1 MNALQAMKMQL
12 NVART
17 ENGDFA
23 YKSTG
28 SACLDF
34 FSLCGGMRRNGC
46 GKPKNCSRNFF
57 NGLLLNT
64 GCQQPYTDLDKL
76 FAKAYAE
83 NPVVAIKILFYM
95 RNIRGGLGERNS
107 FRVLLKELAKFYPEM
122 AKQIVYAVPE
132 YGRWDDLLV
141 LLDTSV
147 KDDAIALIKS
157 QIEKDKEAME
167 KGGEVSLLGKWLPS
181 INTSSKESV
190 ASAKII
196 MAALGMKAVE
206 YRKLCSALRKEIKIL
221 EDNLR
226 RKDYTFDYSKQPSQA
241 MLRYKKA
248 FMRND
253 EERYKSFL
261 NKVVEQAEKLARGEE
276 IPEEERVK
284 LNTKTLYPYQIV
296 APFMDGWSGARC
308 LPDEKALPLEA
319 SWKALDRGSFDSKT
333 IVVRDGSGSM
343 YGSGDFAAINIAT
356 SLALLFAEQLDGAY
370 KNSFITFSSEPRL
383 VQVPENADTLQKK
396 LNFISKY
403 DDCSNTDIG
412 KVYRLI
418 LDVAK
423 SGNVPKEEMIE
434 RVLIISDMEFD
445 AAVTISDT
453 AANERVKSLSEASLD
468 RSYCP
473 TNVSTFEFYKKEFEA
488 VGYELPEIVFWNVE
502 ARDTHLPVT
511 MNEKGV
517 KLVSGASAN
526 IFADVVSGD
535 LKVVTPYEFMLQILE
550 PYAEFDK
557 LVA

>member
-17 ENGDFA
+17 ENGDLA

-107 FRVLLKELAKFYPEM
+107 FRVLLKELAKFYPKM

-141 LLDTSV
+141 LLDTPV

-167 KGGEVSLLGKWLPS
+167 KGREVSLLGKWLPS

-190 ASAKII
+190 ARAKII

-226 RKDYTFDYSKQPSQA
+226 RKDYTFDYSNQPSQA

-445 AAVTISDT
+445 
-453 AANERVKSLSEASLD
+453 
-468 RSYCP
+468 YCAEG
-473 TNVSTFEFYKKEFEA
+473 VSTFEFYKKEFEA
-488 VGYELPEIVFWNVE
+488 AGYELPEIVFWNVE

>member
-1 MNALQAMKMQL
+1 MNALQAIKTQL
-12 NVART
+12 NTAHT
-17 ENGDFA
+17 ENGDLA

-34 FSLCGGMRRNGC
+34 FSLCGGMRRN
-46 GKPKNCSRNFF
+46 
-57 NGLLLNT
+57 LE
-64 GCQQPYTDLDKL
+64 DLDKV

-107 FRVLLKELAKFYPEM
+107 FRVLLKELAQYYPEM

-141 LLDTSV
+141 LLETPA

-157 QIEKDKEAME
+157 QIEKDKKAME
-167 KGGEVSLLGKWLPS
+167 EGKTVSLLGKWLPS

-190 ASAKII
+190 ASAKIV
-196 MAALGMKAVE
+196 MASLGMKAVE

-253 EERYKSFL
+253 EERYKAFL
-261 NKVVEQAEKLARGEE
+261 RKVVEQAQKLAQGEE
-276 IPEEERVK
+276 IPEEEKVK
-284 LNTKTLYPYQIV
+284 LNAKTLYPYQIV
-296 APFMDGWSGARC
+296 GPFMSGYSGFRF
-308 LPDEKALPLEA
+308 LPDEEALPLEA
-319 SWKALDRGSFDSKT
+319 SWKSLDRGAFGSRT

-343 YGSGDFAAINIAT
+343 YGPGESAAINIAT
-356 SLALLFAEQLDGAY
+356 SLALLFAEQLGGAY
-370 KNSFITFSSEPRL
+370 KNSFITFSSKPEL
-383 VQVPENADTLQKK
+383 IQVPETADTLEKK
-396 LNFISKY
+396 LNFISKF

-412 KVYRLI
+412 KVYKLI

-445 AAVTISDT
+445 SAVTISDT
-453 AANERVKSLSEASLD
+453 AENERVKSLSAASLD
-468 RSYCP
+468 RSYAHFSKD
-473 TNVSTFEFYKKEFEA
+473 STFEFYKKAFEEA
-488 VGYELPEIVFWNVE
+488 GYELPEIVFWNVE

-511 MNEKGV
+511 QNEKGV

-526 IFADVVSGD
+526 IFSDVVSGD
-535 LKVVTPYEFMLQILE
+535 LKVVTPYEFMLQMLE

>member
-1 MNALQAMKMQL
+1 MNALEAIIGQL
-12 NVART
+12 NVTYT
-17 ENGDFA
+17 ENEDIA

-34 FSLCGGMRRNGC
+34 FSLCGGMRRNL
-46 GKPKNCSRNFF
+46 S
-57 NGLLLNT
+57 
-64 GCQQPYTDLDKL
+64 DLDKL

-107 FRVLLKELAKFYPEM
+107 FRVLLKELAQFYPEM

-141 LLDTSV
+141 LLDTPV

-157 QIEKDKEAME
+157 QIEKDKKAME
-167 KGGEVSLLGKWLPS
+167 KGEEVSLLGKWLPS
-181 INTSSKESV
+181 INTSSRESV
-190 ASAKII
+190 ARAKIV

-248 FMRND
+248 FMCND

-276 IPEEERVK
+276 IPEEEKVK

-296 APFMDGWSGARC
+296 SPFMDGWSGFKH

-319 SWKALDRGSFDSKT
+319 SWKALDRGTFGSKT
-333 IVVRDGSGSM
+333 IVVRDGSG
-343 YGSGDFAAINIAT
+343 DFAAINIAS
-356 SLALLFAEQLDGAY
+356 SLALFFAEQLDGAY

-383 VQVPENADTLQKK
+383 IQVPETADTFEKK
-396 LNFISKY
+396 LNFISKF
-403 DDCSNTDIG
+403 DDCTNTDIG
-412 KVYRLI
+412 KVYSLI
-418 LDVAK
+418 LQVAK

-434 RVLIISDMEFD
+434 RILIISDMEFD
-445 AAVTISDT
+445 
-453 AANERVKSLSEASLD
+453 
-468 RSYCP
+468 YCAEG
-473 TNVSTFEFYKKEFEA
+473 VSTFEFYKKEFEA
-488 VGYELPEIVFWNVE
+488 AGYELPEIVFWNVE

>member
-17 ENGDFA
+17 ENGDLA

-46 GKPKNCSRNFF
+46 GKPKNCSCNFF

-141 LLDTSV
+141 LLDTPV

-167 KGGEVSLLGKWLPS
+167 KGREVSLLGKWLPS

-190 ASAKII
+190 ARAKII

-383 VQVPENADTLQKK
+383 VQVPENADTLEKK
-396 LNFISKY
+396 LNFISKFN
-403 DDCSNTDIG
+403 DCSNTDIG

-445 AAVTISDT
+445 
-453 AANERVKSLSEASLD
+453 
-468 RSYCP
+468 YCAEG
-473 TNVSTFEFYKKEFEA
+473 VSTFEFYKKEFEA
-488 VGYELPEIVFWNVE
+488 AGYELPEIVFWNVE

-535 LKVVTPYEFMLQILE
+535 LKVVTPYEFMLQMLE

>member
-1 MNALQAMKMQL
+1 MNALQAMKINL
-12 NVART
+12 NVAHT
-17 ENGDFA
+17 ENGDLA

-34 FSLCGGMRRNGC
+34 FSLCGGMRRNV
-46 GKPKNCSRNFF
+46 S
-57 NGLLLNT
+57 
-64 GCQQPYTDLDKL
+64 DLSKL
-76 FAKAYAE
+76 FVKAFAE
-83 NPVVAIKILFYM
+83 EPVVAIKILFYM

-107 FRVLLKELAKFYPEM
+107 FRVLLKELAQFYPET
-122 AKQIVYAVPE
+122 AKKILYAIPE
-132 YGRWDDLLV
+132 YGRWDDVLV
-141 LLDTSV
+141 LMDTSI
-147 KDDAIALIKS
+147 KDDAVALIKA
-157 QIEKDKEAME
+157 QLEKDKAAISPSTSS
-167 KGGEVSLLGKWLPS
+167 GTPRDEVSLLGKWLPS
-181 INTSSKESV
+181 INTSCAESV
-190 ASAKII
+190 SLAKQL
-196 MAALGMKAVE
+196 MTALGMKAVE

-253 EERYKSFL
+253 EERYKAFL

-276 IPEEERVK
+276 IPEEEKVK

-296 APFMDGWSGARC
+296 APFINGYYGINN
-308 LPDEKALPLEA
+308 LEPGKALPLEA
-319 SWKALDRGSFDSKT
+319 SWKALDRGTFASKT

-343 YGSGDFAAINIAT
+343 YGCGDFAAINIAT

-383 VQVPENADTLQKK
+383 IQIPESCDTLQKK
-396 LNFISKY
+396 MLYISKFN
-403 DDCSNTDIG
+403 DCTNTDIG
-412 KVYRLI
+412 KVYKLL

-423 SGNVPKEEMIE
+423 NKAVPKEEMIE

-445 AAVTISDT
+445 CCSGR
-453 AANERVKSLSEASLD
+453 E
-468 RSYCP
+468 
-473 TNVSTFEFYKKEFEA
+473 STFEFYKREFEEA
-488 VGYELPEIVFWNVE
+488 GYELPELVFWNVE

-511 MNEKGV
+511 QNEKGV

-535 LKVVTPYEFMLQILE
+535 LKVVTPYEFMMKILE
-550 PYAEFDK
+550 PYSEFDK
-557 LVA
+557 IVA

>member
-17 ENGDFA
+17 ENGDLA

-141 LLDTSV
+141 LLDTPV

-167 KGGEVSLLGKWLPS
+167 KGREVSLLGKWLPS

-190 ASAKII
+190 ARAKII
-196 MAALGMKAVE
+196 MAALGMRAVE

-396 LNFISKY
+396 LNFISKFN
-403 DDCSNTDIG
+403 DCSNTDIG

-445 AAVTISDT
+445 
-453 AANERVKSLSEASLD
+453 
-468 RSYCP
+468 YCAEG
-473 TNVSTFEFYKKEFEA
+473 VSTFEFYKKEFEA
-488 VGYELPEIVFWNVE
+488 AGYELPEIVFWNVE

>member
-1 MNALQAMKMQL
+1 MNALQAIKCQL
-12 NVART
+12 NITHT
-17 ENGDFA
+17 ENGDLA

-34 FSLCGGMRRNGC
+34 FSLCGGMR
-46 GKPKNCSRNFF
+46 KN
-57 NGLLLNT
+57 LE
-64 GCQQPYTDLDKL
+64 DLDKL
-76 FAKAYAE
+76 FANAYAE
-83 NPVVAIKILFYM
+83 NPVIAIKILFYM

-122 AKQIVYAVPE
+122 AKQIIYAVPE

-141 LLDTSV
+141 LLDTPV
-147 KDDAIALIKS
+147 KDDAIALIKI
-157 QIEKDKEAME
+157 QLEKDKEAM
-167 KGGEVSLLGKWLPS
+167 KNGSEVSLLGKWLPS

-190 ASAKII
+190 AKAKIV
-196 MAALGMKAVE
+196 MASLGMNAAK

-241 MLRYKKA
+241 MIRYKKA

-276 IPEEERVK
+276 IPEEEKIK
-284 LNTKTLYPYQIV
+284 LNTRTLYPYQIV
-296 APFMDGWSGARC
+296 APFMNGWIGFNSF
-308 LPDEKALPLEA
+308 PDEKVLPLEA
-319 SWKALDRGSFDSKT
+319 SWKALNRGSFDSKT

-343 YGSGDFAAINIAT
+343 YAMYGGRDSAAINIAT
-356 SLALLFAEQLDGAY
+356 SLALLFAEQLNGAF
-370 KNSFITFSSEPRL
+370 KDSFITFSSEPKL
-383 VQVPENADTLQKK
+383 IQIPKNADTLQKK
-396 LNFISKY
+396 LNFISKF
-403 DDCSNTDIG
+403 DDVTNTDIG

-434 RVLIISDMEFD
+434 RILIISDMEFNCC
-445 AAVTISDT
+445 SSK
-453 AANERVKSLSEASLD
+453 E
-468 RSYCP
+468 
-473 TNVSTFEFYKKEFEA
+473 STFEFYKKEFEA
-488 VGYELPEIVFWNVE
+488 AGYELPEIVFWNVE

-526 IFADVVSGD
+526 IFADVVSGN

-550 PYAEFDK
+550 PYSEFDK
-557 LVA
+557 LTA

>member
-1 MNALQAMKMQL
+1 MNALQAMKIQL
-12 NVART
+12 NMAST

-34 FSLCGGMRRNGC
+34 FSLCGGMRRNIED
-46 GKPKNCSRNFF
+46 
-57 NGLLLNT
+57 LN
-64 GCQQPYTDLDKL
+64 KL

-122 AKQIVYAVPE
+122 AKQIIYAVPE

-147 KDDAIALIKS
+147 RQNVIALIKS
-157 QIEKDKEAME
+157 QIEKDKSAMKNGE
-167 KGGEVSLLGKWLPS
+167 EVSLLGKWLPS

-190 ASAKII
+190 ANAKIV
-196 MAALGMKAVE
+196 MTALGMKAVE

-226 RKDYTFDYSKQPSQA
+226 RKDYSFDYSKLPSQA
-241 MLRYKKA
+241 MFRYKKA

-261 NKVVEQAEKLARGEE
+261 NKVVEQSEKLARGEK
-276 IPEEERVK
+276 ILEEEMIK

-296 APFMDGWSGARC
+296 APFMDMWNGFKY
-308 LPDEKALPLEA
+308 LPDEKKLPLEA
-319 SWKALDRGSFDSKT
+319 SWKALERGSFDSKT

-356 SLALLFAEQLDGAY
+356 SLALLFAEQLDGTY

-383 VQVPENADTLQKK
+383 IQVPENADSLEKK

-412 KVYRLI
+412 KIYRLI

-423 SGNVPKEEMIE
+423 SGNVSKEEMIE
-434 RVLIISDMEFD
+434 RILIISDMEFD
-445 AAVTISDT
+445 CCSSK
-453 AANERVKSLSEASLD
+453 E
-468 RSYCP
+468 
-473 TNVSTFEFYKKEFEA
+473 STFEFYKKEFEA
-488 VGYELPEIVFWNVE
+488 AGYELPEIVFWNVE
-502 ARDTHLPVT
+502 ARGTHLPVT

-535 LKVVTPYEFMLQILE
+535 LKIVTPYEFMLQILE

>member
-1 MNALQAMKMQL
+1 
-12 NVART
+12 
-17 ENGDFA
+17 
-23 YKSTG
+23 
-28 SACLDF
+28 
-34 FSLCGGMRRNGC
+34 
-46 GKPKNCSRNFF
+46 
-57 NGLLLNT
+57 
-64 GCQQPYTDLDKL
+64 
-76 FAKAYAE
+76 
-83 NPVVAIKILFYM
+83 
-95 RNIRGGLGERNS
+95 
-107 FRVLLKELAKFYPEM
+107 
-122 AKQIVYAVPE
+122 
-132 YGRWDDLLV
+132 
-141 LLDTSV
+141 
-147 KDDAIALIKS
+147 
-157 QIEKDKEAME
+157 
-167 KGGEVSLLGKWLPS
+167 
-181 INTSSKESV
+181 
-190 ASAKII
+190 
-196 MAALGMKAVE
+196 
-206 YRKLCSALRKEIKIL
+206 
-221 EDNLR
+221 
-226 RKDYTFDYSKQPSQA
+226 
-241 MLRYKKA
+241 
-248 FMRND
+248 MRND

-296 APFMDGWSGARC
+296 GPFMKYGINQM
-308 LPDEKALPLEA
+308 DEGHVLSLEA
-319 SWKALDRGSFDSKT
+319 SWKALDRGNFDSKT

-343 YGSGDFAAINIAT
+343 YRGDGESAPISIAT
-356 SLALLFAEQLDGAY
+356 SLALFFAEQLTGPY
-370 KNSFITFSSEPRL
+370 KNSFITFSENPQL
-383 VQVPENADTLQKK
+383 IQIPENCDTLKKK
-396 LNFISKY
+396 LNYIHKF
-403 DDCSNTDIG
+403 DEVANTDIG

-434 RVLIISDMEFD
+434 RILIISDMEFD

-468 RSYCP
+468 RSYCL

-488 VGYELPEIVFWNVE
+488 AGYELPEIVFWNVE

>member
-1 MNALQAMKMQL
+1 MNALQAIKMQL
-12 NVART
+12 NTAHT
-17 ENGDFA
+17 ENGDLA

-34 FSLCGGMRRNGC
+34 FSLCGGMRRN
-46 GKPKNCSRNFF
+46 
-57 NGLLLNT
+57 LE
-64 GCQQPYTDLDKL
+64 DLDKL

-107 FRVLLKELAKFYPEM
+107 FRVLLKELAQYYPEM

-141 LLDTSV
+141 LLETPA

-157 QIEKDKEAME
+157 QIEKDKKAME
-167 KGGEVSLLGKWLPS
+167 EGKTVSLLGKWLPS

-190 ASAKII
+190 ARAKIV
-196 MAALGMKAVE
+196 MASLGMKAVE

-221 EDNLR
+221 EDSLR

-253 EERYKSFL
+253 EERYTAFL
-261 NKVVEQAEKLARGEE
+261 RKVVEQAEKIAHGEE
-276 IPEEERVK
+276 IPEDEKVK
-284 LNTKTLYPYQIV
+284 LNATTLYPYQIV
-296 APFMDGWSGARC
+296 APFMDDLGGTRC
-308 LPDEKALPLEA
+308 LPDEEALPLEA
-319 SWKALDRGSFDSKT
+319 SWKALDRGSYDSRT
-333 IVVRDGSGSM
+333 IVVRDGSSSM
-343 YGSGDFAAINIAT
+343 YHGSGESAAINIAT
-356 SLALLFAEQLDGAY
+356 SLALLFAEQLGGAY
-370 KNSFITFSSEPRL
+370 KNSFITFSSKPEL
-383 VQVPENADTLQKK
+383 IQVPETADTLEKK

-412 KVYRLI
+412 KVYQLI

-445 AAVTISDT
+445 ICADGI
-453 AANERVKSLSEASLD
+453 
-468 RSYCP
+468 
-473 TNVSTFEFYKKEFEA
+473 STFEFYKKAFEEA
-488 VGYELPEIVFWNVE
+488 GYELPEIVFWNVD
-502 ARDTHLPVT
+502 ARDTRLPVT
-511 MNEKGV
+511 QNEKGV

-526 IFADVVSGD
+526 IFSDVVSGD
-535 LKVVTPYEFMLQILE
+535 LKVVTPYEFMLQMLE